1 VTQHFSS
8 VKGEQKQRRRG
19 YTINA
24 RSENEEERERER
36 ALFISLFVRLMV
48 FIASSWRSLLKRK
61 KNNGI
66 GKLFF
71 RSANFTSSKSLGK
84 AAATTV
90 VVDAVGGGDLS
101 SSRTAEIPALFSKKE
116 RRRREEGVKEQEEKR
131 VVRRIITNETL
142 LRFASLNDELERTVR
157 SHRGQGLRSL
167 LIAAVEHSRTK
178 DEAERT
184 RRMTEE
190 TIRKFPSE
198 MHALKLSALG
208 ATFNESLCER
218 LTMDI
223 AEAAREVGASGLC
236 VDAEEDFLNE
246 QVDAVSLMLMRA
258 MNKSENDGDTKN
270 AAVYKTYQM
279 YRKDSVEKLKRDIA
293 TAESEG
299 FVLGAKLV
307 RGAYLNIDRG
317 KGVLFETKK
326 ETDESFADGL
336 AFALKS
342 IRERKKDNQNSHVK
356 ILLATRNTD
365 NISSALGYSDDV
377 QFAQLMGM
385 DDEVTLS
392 LLKKGERVAKY
403 FPYGKFT
410 ETLPYL
416 WRRCLERA
424 AFS

>member
-1 VTQHFSS
+1 
-8 VKGEQKQRRRG
+8 
-19 YTINA
+19 
-24 RSENEEERERER
+24 
-36 ALFISLFVRLMV
+36 MV
-48 FIASSWRSLLKRK
+48 FKASAWKSLQKSGRK
-61 KNNGI
+61 
-66 GKLFF
+66 F
-71 RSANFTSSKSLGK
+71 RAHFTSSVTSWKP
-84 AAATTV
+84 TV
-90 VVDAVGGGDLS
+90 VVGD
-101 SSRTAEIPALFSKKE
+101 
-116 RRRREEGVKEQEEKR
+116 GVVQR
-131 VVRRIITNETL
+131 QIITNETL
-142 LRFASLNDELERTVR
+142 LRFASLNDELEETVR
-157 SHRGQGLRSL
+157 SHQRQGLRSL
-167 LIAAVEHSRTK
+167 LIPAVEHSRTK

-184 RRMTEE
+184 RRMAEDA
-190 TIRKFPSE
+190 IRKFPSE

-218 LTMDI
+218 LTIDV

-258 MNKSENDGDTKN
+258 MNRNGDTKN

-279 YRKDSVEKLKRDIA
+279 YRKDSLEQLKRDIA
-293 TAESEG
+293 TAEREG

-307 RGAYLNIDRG
+307 RGAYLNVDRG

-326 ETDESFADGL
+326 ETDKSYADGL
-336 AFALKS
+336 AFALRS
-342 IRERKKDNQNSHVK
+342 IRERKKDSQNSHVK

-392 LLKKGERVAKY
+392 LLNKGERVAKY

>member
-1 VTQHFSS
+1 
-8 VKGEQKQRRRG
+8 
-19 YTINA
+19 
-24 RSENEEERERER
+24 
-36 ALFISLFVRLMV
+36 MV

-66 GKLFF
+66 VGKLFFF
-71 RSANFTSSKSLGK
+71 RSANFTSSSPLLGE
-84 AAATTV
+84 ATTTV

-101 SSRTAEIPALFSKKE
+101 SSRAAETPALFSKKE
-116 RRRREEGVKEQEEKR
+116 RRRRREEEAEEEEEQEEKR
-131 VVRRIITNETL
+131 GVVLRRIITNETL

>member
-1 VTQHFSS
+1 
-8 VKGEQKQRRRG
+8 
-19 YTINA
+19 
-24 RSENEEERERER
+24 
-36 ALFISLFVRLMV
+36 MV
-48 FIASSWRSLLKRK
+48 FIASSSWRSLLKRK
-61 KNNGI
+61 NNGI
-66 GKLFF
+66 GKRFFFF
-71 RSANFTSSKSLGK
+71 RSANFTSSSSPLGK
-84 AAATTV
+84 AATTTVV
-90 VVDAVGGGDLS
+90 VVDAVGGGGDLS
-101 SSRTAEIPALFSKKE
+101 SSRAAETSALFSKKE
-116 RRRREEGVKEQEEKR
+116 RRRREEGREEEEEKR
-131 VVRRIITNETL
+131 GVVVRRLITNETL

-184 RRMTEE
+184 RKMTEE

-218 LTMDI
+218 LTIDV

-258 MNKSENDGDTKN
+258 MNKKNENDGDTKN

-293 TAESEG
+293 TAEREG

-392 LLKKGERVAKY
+392 LLEKGERVAKY

>member
-1 VTQHFSS
+1 
-8 VKGEQKQRRRG
+8 
-19 YTINA
+19 
-24 RSENEEERERER
+24 
-36 ALFISLFVRLMV
+36 MV
-48 FIASSWRSLLKRK
+48 FKASWKSLQSGRK
-61 KNNGI
+61 
-66 GKLFF
+66 F
-71 RSANFTSSKSLGK
+71 RANFTSSITSRKP
-84 AAATTV
+84 TV
-90 VVDAVGGGDLS
+90 VVGGGFQ
-101 SSRTAEIPALFSKKE
+101 R
-116 RRRREEGVKEQEEKR
+116 Q
-131 VVRRIITNETL
+131 IITNETL
-142 LRFASLNDELERTVR
+142 LRFASLNGELEKTVR
-157 SHRGQGLRSL
+157 SHQRQGLRSL

-184 RRMTEE
+184 RRIAED

-218 LTMDI
+218 LTIDV

-258 MNKSENDGDTKN
+258 MNKNENNGGKCSDTKN

-279 YRKDSVEKLKRDIA
+279 YRKDSLEQLKRDIA
-293 TAESEG
+293 TAEREG

-307 RGAYLNIDRG
+307 RGAYLNVDRG

-326 ETDESFADGL
+326 ETDKSFADGL

-392 LLKKGERVAKY
+392 LLNKGERVAKY

>member
-1 VTQHFSS
+1 MN
-8 VKGEQKQRRRG
+8 KNR
-19 YTINA
+19 
-24 RSENEEERERER
+24 EEEVTLLTHVPRTKKRERER

-184 RRMTEE
+184 RRMTED

-236 VDAEEDFLNE
+236 VDAEEDSLNE

>member
-1 VTQHFSS
+1 
-8 VKGEQKQRRRG
+8 
-19 YTINA
+19 
-24 RSENEEERERER
+24 
-36 ALFISLFVRLMV
+36 MV
-48 FIASSWRSLLKRK
+48 FKASWKSLQSGRK
-61 KNNGI
+61 
-66 GKLFF
+66 FQ
-71 RSANFTSSKSLGK
+71 RANFTSSITSRKP
-84 AAATTV
+84 TV
-90 VVDAVGGGDLS
+90 VVGGGVQRQL
-101 SSRTAEIPALFSKKE
+101 
-116 RRRREEGVKEQEEKR
+116 
-131 VVRRIITNETL
+131 ITNETL
-142 LRFASLNDELERTVR
+142 LRFASLNGELEKTVR
-157 SHRGQGLRSL
+157 SHREQGLRSL

-178 DEAERT
+178 DEAERA
-184 RRMTEE
+184 RRIAED

-218 LTMDI
+218 LTIDV

-258 MNKSENDGDTKN
+258 MNKNENNGGKCSDTKN

-279 YRKDSVEKLKRDIA
+279 YRKDSLEQLKRDIA
-293 TAESEG
+293 TAEREG

-307 RGAYLNIDRG
+307 RGAYLNVDRG

-326 ETDESFADGL
+326 ETDKSFADGL

-392 LLKKGERVAKY
+392 LLNKGERVAKY